1 MLQIVEVLTCSFCC
15 SSEGGGGGGGGGDQG
30 YHGYVEFTKL
40 RFPFP
45 FQNLG
50 GSL

>member
-15 SSEGGGGGGGGGDQG
+15 SSEEGGGGGDQG

-40 RFPFP
+40 QFPFS